1 MLERYLEEL
10 KRISLLTPEEERAL
24 WKAYKDD
31 GDMASRRKLIEQY
44 QPLVFKEAMR
54 WHIRAALTTGA
65 MWLFLC
71 LPYTAS
77 GEKSLTT

>member
-31 GDMASRRKLIEQY
+31 GDMASR
-44 QPLVFKEAMR
+44 A
-54 WHIRAALTTGA
+54 HRAISASRIQRGDALAYPGGFA
-65 MWLFLC
+65 
-71 LPYTAS
+71 A
-77 GEKSLTT
+77 

>member
-31 GDMASRRKLIEQY
+31 GDMASRRKLIEQ
-44 QPLVFKEAMR
+44 VF
-54 WHIRAALTTGA
+54 
-65 MWLFLC
+65 
-71 LPYTAS
+71 P
-77 GEKSLTT
+77 

>member
-44 QPLVFKEAMR
+44 SLSYSKRRCAGISGR
-54 WHIRAALTTGA
+54 ICCLTPCRKGRS
-65 MWLFLC
+65 
-71 LPYTAS
+71 AS
-77 GEKSLTT
+77 